1 MTTPLDEATA
11 AVRYDGER
19 LSLYRA
25 KVTSSRPWSPG
36 RLAALERNLALS
48 KGRLERARA
57 NARSGSA
64 G

>member
-1 MTTPLDEATA
+1 MTTPLDEAIA

-19 LSLYRA
+19 LALYRA

-36 RLAALERNLALS
+36 RLAALERTLALS
-48 KGRLERARA
+48 EGRLRRARLSA
-57 NARSGSA
+57 TSGGA